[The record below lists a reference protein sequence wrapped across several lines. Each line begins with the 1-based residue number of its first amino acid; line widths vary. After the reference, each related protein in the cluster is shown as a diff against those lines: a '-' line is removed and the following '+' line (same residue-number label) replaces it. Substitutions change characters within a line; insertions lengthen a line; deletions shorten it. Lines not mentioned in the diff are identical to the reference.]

1 MGATHPDSSS
11 SFRPPLSA
19 NSLNASLSWN
29 SHPFTTMTT
38 YRIRARSRP
47 FLSGAAVASMRKC
60 LLLPQLSLVFV
71 IIFRQGPRPL
81 TETEKQHRDEETH
94 VWARTQNAAG
104 HKLDPHIL
112 APESEYR
119 GPEHSAVSSD
129 GWPVTALLFLEARD
143 LNEATRIAEAD
154 PALHHGA
161 TVEVRPWAPPVRNVP
176 QAKAAATP

>member
-1 MGATHPDSSS
+1 MDAFVNRSMAWKRRFWLLPVLLFVTVLPIIRSYAQPAATGAST
-11 SFRPPLSA
+11 
-19 NSLNASLSWN
+19 NAS
-29 SHPFTTMTT
+29 TTVMKT
-38 YRIRARSRP
+38 
-47 FLSGAAVASMRKC
+47 
-60 LLLPQLSLVFV
+60 FV

-94 VWARTQNAAG
+94 VWTRTQNAAG

-119 GPEHSAVSSD
+119 GPENSAVSSD

-143 LNEATRIAEAD
+143 LNEATQIAEAH
-154 PALHHGA
+154 PALHYGA
-161 TVEVRPWAPPVRNVP
+161 SVEIRPWAPPLRNVP